1 MKVYFVWLFLGE
13 KMKITNP
20 EEKNLILK
28 LTIPLFFEF
37 LLYILVNNVDQFM
50 LSSYS
55 QEAVAAVGNAGQ
67 ICWVMTLF
75 FGVCSMAS
83 VVLVSQCKGADSVK
97 SETVLPESSNTE
109 KAIYAIALIVNIIL
123 GIIVSVICLF
133 GIDPILGLLKVEPGL
148 TYEYSKVYIQIV
160 GGLIVF
166 QAVENCFAAY
176 LKSNAL
182 VKEALVI
189 SIIVNV
195 LNVAGNA
202 VALYVLDW
210 GVAGVAWSSA
220 IARALGMLLAIIVFV
235 RKVGHIDL
243 RSLKSS
249 KPFLLLWKMI
259 KIGGP
264 SIGEN
269 MSYDVS
275 QLVIMSFINP
285 MGLATVNA
293 KIYVAIIVEFAYLA
307 AMASSEAMQIVEGQ
321 LIGAGKKDKAQKEV
335 FKTQLAGLI
344 IVEAITALLVIFSN
358 QIIGVFPSA
367 DADVLRIAR
376 QLLFVELFLE
386 IGRVTNIIMVRALQT
401 AGDVNFP
408 IFMSIIFTW
417 CVSVLFGYIFGVK
430 LEWGAVGIWIACA
443 SDELMRGCVL
453 TLRFKKGGWKKIN
466 LIGDLQTDGQSDK

>member
-1 MKVYFVWLFLGE
+1 
-13 KMKITNP
+13 MKITNP
-20 EEKNLILK
+20 EEKNLIFK

-55 QEAVAAVGNAGQ
+55 QEAVAAIGNAGQ
-67 ICWVMTLF
+67 ICWVLTLF

-83 VVLVSQCKGADSVK
+83 IVLISQCKGADSVK
-97 SETVLPESSNTE
+97 NDTVIPETSNTE

-123 GIIVSVICLF
+123 GVIVSLICLF
-133 GIDPILGLLKVEPGL
+133 GIDPILTLLKVEPGL
-148 TYEYSKVYIQIV
+148 TYEYSKIYIRIV

-189 SIIVNV
+189 SIIVNI
-195 LNVAGNA
+195 LNVGGNA
-202 VALYVLDW
+202 LALYVLDM
-210 GVAGVAWSSA
+210 GVAGVAWSTAVS
-220 IARALGMLLAIIVFV
+220 RTVGMALAIIVFV

-243 RSLKSS
+243 RSLKNS
-249 KPFLLLWKMI
+249 KPFALLWKMI

-269 MSYDVS
+269 MSYDGS

-293 KIYVAIIVEFAYLA
+293 KIYVCILVEFAYLA

-321 LIGAGKKDKAQKEV
+321 LIGAGKKDLAQKEV
-335 FKTQLAGLI
+335 FKTQLIGLI
-344 IVEAITALLVIFSN
+344 IVEVLTAVLVVFSDM
-358 QIIGVFPSA
+358 IVGIFPSA
-367 DADVLRIAR
+367 DAEVLRIAK
-376 QLLFVELFLE
+376 LLLTVELFLE

-408 IFMSIIFTW
+408 ILMSVIFTW
-417 CVSVLFGYIFGVK
+417 CVSVLFGYIFGVGLK
-430 LEWGAVGIWIACA
+430 WGVVGIWIAMA
-443 SDELMRGCVL
+443 SDEIMRGFVL
-453 TLRFKKGGWKKIN
+453 TMRFKKGRWKKID
-466 LIGDLQTDGQSDK
+466 LISDIKTGT